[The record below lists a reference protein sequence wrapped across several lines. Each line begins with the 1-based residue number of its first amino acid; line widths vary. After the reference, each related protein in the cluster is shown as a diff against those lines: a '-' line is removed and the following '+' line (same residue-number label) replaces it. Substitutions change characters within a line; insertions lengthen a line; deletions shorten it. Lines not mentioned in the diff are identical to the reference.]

1 MGACLSCFKSR
12 DRNRS
17 SYKGDGNHSD
27 FGGSDHSRS
36 TNHGKKK
43 RIFIRKKTHDIT
55 SGEDSDYQ
63 HETQSLLEKSES
75 NGSSDG
81 GLLNSRGT
89 RSSTSNSI
97 DYREGSSSS
106 SSYQQV
112 NTYTH
117 NYIYIHRDMYIMQW
131 IIIYVCAT

>member
-36 TNHGKKK
+36 TNHSKKK
-43 RIFIRKKTHDIT
+43 RIFIRKKTHDVT
-55 SGEDSDYQ
+55 SGEDSDYT
-63 HETQSLLEKSES
+63 HETQSLLGKSES
-75 NGSSDG
+75 NDSSDG

-89 RSSTSNSI
+89 RSVTSNSS
-97 DYREGSSSS
+97 DYKEGSSSS

-112 NTYTH
+112 NVH
-117 NYIYIHRDMYIMQW
+117 KQIHIHPQRYIHNAMNH
-131 IIIYVCAT
+131 